1 MKHKKVTALI
11 LSAVMVLGLTAC
23 GGTGGASGEEAGE
36 KTSITVYT
44 EWVGS
49 HPYSEYFADRVKSF
63 EEEHPDINV
72 NVEEIAGSTTA
83 NMDAKLKVQIS
94 SGELPDVFYTNDQ
107 SIIRLAKESN
117 LLYDFKE
124 KLDADTELKNE
135 LDMNDI
141 ASWNEGTDHVYGI
154 CSHKDFFGMF
164 YNKEILKEAGYDEVP
179 ETWDEF
185 YEMCDAI
192 KENGIA
198 PMAMETKTAW
208 YSSLMLLAI
217 MASQNEQGLEMANTI
232 GLTDYNTPEFIEA
245 AGQLQEIFTEYS
257 TTDAPGSD
265 ISVALNN
272 FTSGKAAMVLDG
284 AWRIGELTDA
294 MGENLGEDYLPG
306 KGVVSYPG
314 YAWFSGSQDE
324 AKAEASYEFI
334 KWFNNK
340 EDQTIRLQE
349 LGLIPASQNVEYDN
363 LGLSDLM
370 LQILD
375 MRSDVGYSISSC
387 WRVYTAE
394 VTAIAP
400 QELAALGMKQNTPEQ
415 FAENLTNASE

>member
-1 MKHKKVTALI
+1 MKHRKATALI
-11 LSAVMVLGLTAC
+11 LSVCMVFGLAAC
-23 GGTGGASGEEAGE
+23 GSGETSSDNNSGE

-49 HPYSEYFADRVKSF
+49 HSYADYFAERLESF
-63 EEEHPDINV
+63 REAHPEIEV

-117 LLYDFKE
+117 LLYDFKDM
-124 KLDADTELKNE
+124 LDADTELKNE
-135 LDMNDI
+135 LDMDDI
-141 ASWNEGTDHVYGI
+141 ASWNEGEDHVYGI
-154 CSHKDFFGMF
+154 CSHKDFFGLF
-164 YNKEILKEAGYDEVP
+164 YNKELLKAAGYDEVP

-185 YEMCDAI
+185 YKMCAALTA
-192 KENGIA
+192 NGVA

-217 MASQNEQGLEMANTI
+217 MASQDEQGLEMANTI

-245 AGQLQEIFTEYS
+245 ASQLQTIFKEYS

-272 FTSGKAAMVLDG
+272 FTSGKSAMVLDG
-284 AWRIGELTDA
+284 AWRIGELTEAIGD
-294 MGENLGEDYLPG
+294 NLGEDFLPG

-324 AKAEASYEFI
+324 AKAKASYEFI

-349 LGLIPASQNVEYDN
+349 LGLIPASQNVAYDD

-375 MRSDVGYSISSC
+375 MREDVGYSISSC

-400 QELAALGMKQNTPEQ
+400 QELAALGTGQNTPEQ
-415 FAENLTNASE
+415 FAENYTNASE

>member
-1 MKHKKVTALI
+1 MKYKKLTALV
-11 LSAVMVLGLTAC
+11 LSASMIFGLAAC
-23 GGTGGASGEEAGE
+23 GNAGDSSGKDADG
-36 KTSITVYT
+36 KTSITVYS

-49 HPYSEYFADRVKSF
+49 HPYSGYFAERVESF
-63 EEEHPDINV
+63 EKAHPEIEV

-107 SIIRLAKESN
+107 SIIELAKESD
-117 LLYDFKE
+117 LLYDFKG
-124 KLDADTELKNE
+124 KLDADEELKNE
-135 LDMNDI
+135 LDMDDI
-141 ASWNEGTDHVYGI
+141 ASWNEGTDQIYGI
-154 CSHKDFFGMF
+154 CSHKDFFGLF
-164 YNKEILKEAGYDEVP
+164 YNKELLKAAGYEEVP

-185 YEMCDAI
+185 YEMCDAL
-192 KENGIA
+192 KAQGVA
-198 PMAMETKTAW
+198 PVAMETKTAW
-208 YSSLMLLAI
+208 YSSLMLLAV

-232 GLTDYNTPEFIEA
+232 GLTDYNTPEFVEA
-245 AGQLQEIFTEYS
+245 AAQLQKIFTEYS

-284 AWRIGELTDA
+284 AWRIAELTEA
-294 MGENLGEDYLPG
+294 MGDDLGEDYLPG

-314 YAWFSGSQDE
+314 YAWFSGSKDE

-349 LGLIPASQNVEYDN
+349 LGLIPASQNVEYDD

-375 MRSDVGYSISSC
+375 MRNDVGYSISSC

-400 QELAALGMKQNTPEQ
+400 QELAALGTGQNTPEQ
-415 FAENLTNASE
+415 FAENFTNASK

>member
-1 MKHKKVTALI
+1 MKHRRITALI
-11 LSAVMVLGLTAC
+11 LSAGMVLGLAAC
-23 GGTGGASGEEAGE
+23 GGSSGSSEGGEGE

-49 HPYSEYFADRVKSF
+49 HPYSDYFSERVKSF
-63 EEEHPDINV
+63 EEAHPEIEV

-107 SIIRLAKESN
+107 SIIELAKESG

-141 ASWNEGTDHVYGI
+141 ASWNGGTDHVYGI
-154 CSHKDFFGMF
+154 CSHKDFFGLF
-164 YNKEILKEAGYDEVP
+164 YNKDILKQAGYDEVP

-185 YEMCDAI
+185 YEMCDTL
-192 KENGIA
+192 KDQGIA
-198 PMAMETKTAW
+198 PMSMETKTAW
-208 YSSLMLLAI
+208 YSSLLLLSI

-245 AGQLQEIFTEYS
+245 AAQLQKIFTEYS

-272 FTSGKAAMVLDG
+272 FTSGKTAMVLDG
-284 AWRIGELTDA
+284 AWRIAELTEA
-294 MGENLGEDYLPG
+294 MGDSLGEDYLPG

-314 YAWFSGSQDE
+314 YAWFSGSKDE

-375 MRSDVGYSISSC
+375 MRNDVGYSISSC

-400 QELAALGMKQNTPEQ
+400 QELAALGTGQNTPEQ
-415 FAENLTNASE
+415 FAENFTNASE

>member
-349 LGLIPASQNVEYDN
+349 LGLIPASQNVQYDN

>member
-1 MKHKKVTALI
+1 MKHRKATALI
-11 LSAVMVLGLTAC
+11 LSACMVFGLAAC
-23 GGTGGASGEEAGE
+23 GSGETSSDNNSGE

-49 HPYSEYFADRVKSF
+49 HSYAGYFAERLESF
-63 EEEHPDINV
+63 REAHPEIEV

-117 LLYDFKE
+117 LLYDFKDM
-124 KLDADTELKNE
+124 LDADTELKNE
-135 LDMNDI
+135 LDMDDI
-141 ASWNEGTDHVYGI
+141 ASWNEGEDHVYGI
-154 CSHKDFFGMF
+154 CSHKDFFGLF
-164 YNKEILKEAGYDEVP
+164 YNKELLKAAGYDEVP

-185 YEMCDAI
+185 YEMCDAL
-192 KENGIA
+192 KANGVA

-208 YSSLMLLAI
+208 YSSLMLLAL
-217 MASQNEQGLEMANTI
+217 MASQDEQGLEKANTI

-245 AGQLQEIFTEYS
+245 ASQLQTIFKEYS

-272 FTSGKAAMVLDG
+272 FTSGKSAMVLDG
-284 AWRIGELTDA
+284 AWRIGELTEAIGD
-294 MGENLGEDYLPG
+294 NLGEDFLPG

-324 AKAEASYEFI
+324 AKAKASYELI

-349 LGLIPASQNVEYDN
+349 LGLIPASQNVAYDD

-370 LQILD
+370 LQILN
-375 MRSDVGYSISSC
+375 MREEVGYSISSC

-400 QELAALGMKQNTPEQ
+400 QELAALGTGQNTPEQ
-415 FAENLTNASE
+415 FAENYTNASE